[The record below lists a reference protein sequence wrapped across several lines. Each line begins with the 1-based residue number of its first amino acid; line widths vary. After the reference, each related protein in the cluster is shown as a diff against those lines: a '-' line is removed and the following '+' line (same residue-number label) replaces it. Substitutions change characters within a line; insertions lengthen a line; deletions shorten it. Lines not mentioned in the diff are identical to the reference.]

1 MERVKFVCA
10 FPSKRQLMIVTF
22 RGPSQ
27 TKSRFGQENLLV
39 FESRCISSWLHNI
52 SLETVTMA
60 VQSIEKYD
68 RTPKDTAQSA
78 LKTLLP

>member
-39 FESRCISSWLHNI
+39 FESRCISSWLHDI
-52 SLETVTMA
+52 ILETVTME

-68 RTPKDTAQSA
+68 RYLKDTISLARA
-78 LKTLLP
+78 K